1 MTKVVIT
8 IHMIQC
14 TFAHFVF
21 PSKINPNKTMFIINQ
36 VDEILCLPLI
46 HLISVIL
53 DMIFTIKALTNFHF
67 LSSCGNLTQ
76 KFPQMMNLAR
86 KLMCVHANMK
96 YYIDRNS

>member
-1 MTKVVIT
+1 MTSVVIT
-8 IHMIQC
+8 LHMGRF

-21 PSKINPNKTMFIINQ
+21 PRKINPTKTMLIINHI
-36 VDEILCLPLI
+36 DEVLCLPLI

-76 KFPQMMNLAR
+76 KFPQMMNLSS
-86 KLMCVHANMK
+86 KLVCVHANMK
-96 YYIDRNS
+96 